1 MTSETDQRRDQLIEI
16 CTALPEVECT
26 GDVHRAF
33 KVRKRSFAYYL
44 NDHHGDGRIGL
55 CCKSTLDEQDFL
67 LHLDPERFY
76 RPAYLGHNG
85 WIGLRID
92 TPTVDWDE
100 IRDFIH
106 KAYRLA
112 APKKLA
118 AQLNP

>member
-1 MTSETDQRRDQLIEI
+1 MTSETQQRRDQLIEL
-16 CTALPEVECT
+16 CSTFPEVDCS
-26 GDVHRAF
+26 GDNHLAF

-55 CCKSTLDEQDFL
+55 CCKSTIEEQDFL
-67 LHLDPERFY
+67 LQLDPERFY

-100 IRDFIH
+100 IRDFVTT
-106 KAYRLA
+106 AYRLT
-112 APKKLA
+112 APKRLV
-118 AQLNP
+118 AQLDV